1 MNNFVKLD
9 CILCYHLFIQDS
21 QERGVSMGFFSKR
34 KEKKQA
40 LKWES
45 EKQMIIEE
53 SYQAELL
60 PKWLA
65 DWLMEIIEREEAVR
79 PTSEMSM
86 WIEKDWLSG
95 EGDLPD
101 DFKDEKRLKAL
112 YKEKD
117 AWVEEKLKWHLDLR
131 MLKGSDFDSEV
142 YKRGKEIDVMSKEAQ
157 KAYLAI
163 FYEIQNVISQTH
175 TY

>member
-1 MNNFVKLD
+1 MLVD
-9 CILCYHLFIQDS
+9 ADYYS
-21 QERGVSMGFFSKR
+21 FFF
-34 KEKKQA
+34 
-40 LKWES
+40 
-45 EKQMIIEE
+45 
-53 SYQAELL
+53 QAEDGIRDRNVTGVQTCAL
-60 PKWLA
+60 P
-65 DWLMEIIEREEAVR
+65 I
-79 PTSEMSM
+79 S
-86 WIEKDWLSG
+86 
-95 EGDLPD
+95 
-101 DFKDEKRLKAL
+101 L

>member
-1 MNNFVKLD
+1 MLYIRLKYMNNFLKLD
-9 CILCYHLFIQDS
+9 CLLFYHFFIQNS
-21 QERGVSMGFFSKR
+21 QERCVSIGFFSKR

-86 WIEKDWLSG
+86 WIEKDSLSG

-101 DFKDEKRLKAL
+101 DFKDEIGRAH
-112 YKEKD
+112 
-117 AWVEEKLKWHLDLR
+117 V
-131 MLKGSDFDSEV
+131 
-142 YKRGKEIDVMSKEAQ
+142 
-157 KAYLAI
+157 
-163 FYEIQNVISQTH
+163 
-175 TY
+175 